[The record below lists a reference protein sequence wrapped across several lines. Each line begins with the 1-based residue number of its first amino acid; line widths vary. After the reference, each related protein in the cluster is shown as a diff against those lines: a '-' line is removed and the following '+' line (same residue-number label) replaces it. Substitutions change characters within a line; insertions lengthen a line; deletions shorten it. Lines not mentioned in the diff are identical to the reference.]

1 MAGIG
6 ALATQVPGGEF
17 SDFAGA
23 AAHTPTRHEPSAM
36 TLRSPAFDV
45 NCIMRAM

>member
-6 ALATQVPGGEF
+6 ALATQVPGGAF

-23 AAHTPTRHEPSAM
+23 TAHQPMRHKPSAI
-36 TLRSPAFDV
+36 TLRSPAVDL
-45 NCIMRAM
+45 NCSMRAM